1 MNTEKYH
8 EFMAGNMT
16 SSDKLFQALNVW
28 VELTGIDPDAKSFT
42 VRMGAG
48 LSDLTIKRMH
58 EELQESQTLDP
69 SGITTYLLLIAFSE
83 TYFNNRSFTV
93 GQLLNEP
100 KNTQHYLQKSGDF
113 LKMINSD
120 EVSFSYKCFTEK
132 LTAALKQYGL
142 YSDGTEKVVA
152 DISTMAMI
160 RRDALKSFQELSVN
174 QFTRGEQAGTDHFSW
189 LNTVHQF
196 WNINSLL
203 DEAVSARDG
212 ITLNLVRDPSD
223 FYSYFA
229 FTVKNGGNLFVLSD
243 HPQHTHPMQR
253 GMSRRPDREF
263 DERAGRHWFPYQL
276 LKFKYDEDAR
286 TLYRD
291 RSTDTNLVPR
301 QQRVQ
306 SVCQLQDLEAK
317 QIIWI
322 ALMFE
327 LIADKY
333 WQKGW
338 QAKSLSYTAEM
349 IASPALLAEQA
360 ARAGMPVVQSQLL
373 TLPELTVEEICAE
386 DFHQTIDAA
395 DGGKPHNWLVARYG
409 QKVSPDVLNLV
420 KNDEHVH
427 YLPSVKSGN
436 SRSRS
441 ALSTVTDVHQIASMP
456 RREYAALASWEKEGR
471 YELTPLSAVQ
481 FGDAGKLDSDRRYIA
496 RYNFAKAITQLADE
510 EYERTHEEIEAW
522 WRASLERNAERLC
535 AMAIEETIWLDDIRR
550 NSASPVL
557 SVDSVLGRCAFM
569 NRYASQEDANR
580 NSHYFAEN
588 YLTAGYDKGHLC
600 YLMGSRASW
609 FIHFRPR
616 ASYDLAV
623 MAGCRVDELPE
634 VLQHWS
640 NDKDYGGNAI
650 LDRIDPAAWAIR
662 DPWSRKFCGTVTLAL
677 SKRAMNRLMKEHGKA

>member
-1 MNTEKYH
+1 
-8 EFMAGNMT
+8 MT
-16 SSDKLFQALNVW
+16 VTDKLFQALNLW
-28 VELTGIDPDAKSFT
+28 VELTGIDPDANSFT

-58 EELQESQTLDP
+58 EQLRESQTLDP

-83 TYFNNRSFTV
+83 TYFINRSFSV
-93 GQLLNEP
+93 EQLLNAP
-100 KNTQHYLQKSGDF
+100 QNTQHYLQKSADF
-113 LKMINSD
+113 LKIINSD
-120 EVSFSYKCFTEK
+120 EVSVSYNRFTEK
-132 LTAALKQYGL
+132 LTVALKQYGL
-142 YSDGTEKVVA
+142 YSDGAKKVLA

-160 RRDALKSFQELSVN
+160 RRDALKSFQELSVS
-174 QFTRGEQAGTDHFSW
+174 QFTRGAQAETDRFSW

-276 LKFKYDEDAR
+276 LKFKYDEDAQ

-291 RSTDTNLVPR
+291 RSTDTDLVPR
-301 QQRVQ
+301 QLRVQ
-306 SVCQLQDLEAK
+306 PVCQLQDLEAR
-317 QIIWI
+317 QVIWI

-333 WQKGW
+333 WQQGW
-338 QAKSLSYTAEM
+338 QAKALSYTAEM
-349 IASPALLAEQA
+349 IASPALLADKA
-360 ARAGMPVVQSQLL
+360 TRAGMPVLQSQLL
-373 TLPELTVEEICAE
+373 TLPELTVEEFCA
-386 DFHQTIDAA
+386 DSFHQTIDAA

-409 QKVSPDVLNLV
+409 QKVSPEVLNLV

-427 YLPSVKSGN
+427 YLHSVKSGH
-436 SRSRS
+436 SRSLS

-456 RREYAALASWEKEGR
+456 RREYARLASWEKEGR

-481 FGDAGKLDSDRRYIA
+481 FGEAGKLDSDRRYIA
-496 RYNFAKAITQLADE
+496 RYNFAKAVTRLADA
-510 EYERTHEEIEAW
+510 EYERTHEEIKAW
-522 WRASLERNAERLC
+522 WQSSLEHNAERLC
-535 AMAIEETIWLDDIRR
+535 AMATEETIWLDDIRR
-550 NSASPVL
+550 QSGSPAHPA
-557 SVDSVLGRCAFM
+557 DHILGRSAFM

-580 NSHYFAEN
+580 NSHYFAEH

-616 ASYDLAV
+616 TSCDLAV

-640 NDKDYGGNAI
+640 DDKDYRGNAI

-662 DPWSRKFCGTVTLAL
+662 DPWSRNFRGTVTLAL

>member
-1 MNTEKYH
+1 MHYH
-8 EFMAGNMT
+8 NLMAASMT
-16 SSDKLFQALNVW
+16 VSDKLFQALNLW
-28 VELTGIDPDAKSFT
+28 VYLTGIDPDAKSFT

-58 EELQESQTLDP
+58 EQLQESQTFDP

-83 TYFNNRSFTV
+83 TYFNNCSFSV
-93 GQLLNEP
+93 EQLLSDP
-100 KNTQHYLQKSGDF
+100 QNTQHYLHKSADF

-120 EVSFSYKCFTEK
+120 EVSLSYNRFTEK
-132 LTAALKQYGL
+132 LTVALKQYGL
-142 YSDGTEKVVA
+142 YSDGTKKVMA

-174 QFTRGEQAGTDHFSW
+174 QFTRGAQAETDRFSW

-203 DEAVSARDG
+203 GEAVSAHDG

-243 HPQHTHPMQR
+243 HPQHAHPMQR

-276 LKFKYDEDAR
+276 LKFKYDEDAQ

-291 RSTDTNLVPR
+291 CSSDTDLVPR

-306 SVCQLQDLEAK
+306 PVCQLQDLESK

-333 WQKGW
+333 WQQGW
-338 QAKSLSYTAEM
+338 QAKALSYTAEM
-349 IASPALLAEQA
+349 IASPALLAEKA
-360 ARAGMPVVQSQLL
+360 TLAGMPVLQSQLL
-373 TLPELTVEEICAE
+373 TLPELMVEEFCA
-386 DFHQTIDAA
+386 DGFHQTIDAA

-409 QKVSPDVLNLV
+409 QKVSPEVLNLV

-427 YLPSVKSGN
+427 YLHSVKSGH
-436 SRSRS
+436 SRSLS
-441 ALSTVTDVHQIASMP
+441 ALSTVIDVHQIASMP
-456 RREYAALASWEKEGR
+456 RREYARLASWEKEGR

-481 FGDAGKLDSDRRYIA
+481 FGEAGKLDSDRRYIA
-496 RYNFAKAITQLADE
+496 RYNFAKAVTRLADA
-510 EYERTHEEIEAW
+510 EYERTHEEIKAW
-522 WRASLERNAERLC
+522 WQTSLEHNAERLC
-535 AMAIEETIWLDDIRR
+535 AMATEEIIWLDDIRR
-550 NSASPVL
+550 QSVSPAHP
-557 SVDSVLGRCAFM
+557 VDHILGRSAFM

-580 NSHYFAEN
+580 NSHYFAEH
-588 YLTAGYDKGHLC
+588 YLTAGYDKGYLC

-616 ASYDLAV
+616 TSCDLAV

-640 NDKDYGGNAI
+640 DDKDYRGNAI

-662 DPWSRKFCGTVTLAL
+662 DPWSRNFRGTVTLAL

>member
-1 MNTEKYH
+1 MHYH
-8 EFMAGNMT
+8 NLMAVSMT
-16 SSDKLFQALNVW
+16 VSDKLFQALNLW
-28 VELTGIDPDAKSFT
+28 VDLTGIDPDAKSFT

-58 EELQESQTLDP
+58 EQLQESQTLDP

-83 TYFNNRSFTV
+83 TYFNNRSFSV
-93 GQLLNEP
+93 EQLLSDP
-100 KNTQHYLQKSGDF
+100 QNTQHYLHKSADF

-120 EVSFSYKCFTEK
+120 EVSLSYNRFTEK
-132 LTAALKQYGL
+132 LTVALKQYGL
-142 YSDGTEKVVA
+142 YSDGTKKVMA

-174 QFTRGEQAGTDHFSW
+174 QFTRGAQAETDRFSW

-203 DEAVSARDG
+203 DEAISARDG

-276 LKFKYDEDAR
+276 LKFKYDEDAQ

-291 RSTDTNLVPR
+291 RSTDTDLVPR

-306 SVCQLQDLEAK
+306 PVCQLQDLEAK

-333 WQKGW
+333 WQQGW
-338 QAKSLSYTAEM
+338 QAKALSYTAEM
-349 IASPALLAEQA
+349 IASPALLAEKA
-360 ARAGMPVVQSQLL
+360 TRAGMPVLQSQLL
-373 TLPELTVEEICAE
+373 TLPELTVEEICA
-386 DFHQTIDAA
+386 DGFHQTIDAA

-409 QKVSPDVLNLV
+409 QKVSPEVLNLV

-427 YLPSVKSGN
+427 YLHSVKSGH
-436 SRSRS
+436 SRSLS
-441 ALSTVTDVHQIASMP
+441 ALNTVIDVHQIGSMP
-456 RREYAALASWEKEGR
+456 RREYARLASWEKEGR

-481 FGDAGKLDSDRRYIA
+481 FGEAGKLDSDRRYIA
-496 RYNFAKAITQLADE
+496 QYNFAKAVTRLADA
-510 EYERTHEEIEAW
+510 EYERTHE
-522 WRASLERNAERLC
+522 
-535 AMAIEETIWLDDIRR
+535 
-550 NSASPVL
+550 
-557 SVDSVLGRCAFM
+557 
-569 NRYASQEDANR
+569 
-580 NSHYFAEN
+580 
-588 YLTAGYDKGHLC
+588 
-600 YLMGSRASW
+600 
-609 FIHFRPR
+609 
-616 ASYDLAV
+616 
-623 MAGCRVDELPE
+623 
-634 VLQHWS
+634 
-640 NDKDYGGNAI
+640 
-650 LDRIDPAAWAIR
+650 
-662 DPWSRKFCGTVTLAL
+662 
-677 SKRAMNRLMKEHGKA
+677 